1 VILDH
6 FPAPTLAFGANAEAL
21 RGELR
26 LWLSENAPG
35 EPPENY
41 KERIAAQV
49 AWQAQ
54 LCAAGFVGLAW
65 PTRYGGRGLG
75 LDAEAVLAEELAG
88 SDMPELI
95 NRIGVYMIG
104 PTILDLSNEEH
115 RARFLP
121 GMLDASEL
129 WCQGFSEPN
138 AGSDLAAIRTT
149 AVQDGDDLLVNG
161 QKVWTS
167 RAGIARWCAALV
179 RTDRDQARHRGLSMV
194 IVDMRDP
201 AVTVR
206 PLPQIL
212 GEPHFSEVFF
222 EDVRVP
228 MGNVMGNLGEG
239 WSVAMR
245 MLSYERGLFVLERQ
259 IRLRRRLDEV
269 ARLVVAQGR
278 AHDSSIRE
286 RIGRVHVDLQIL
298 EAQVYR
304 SLAAQMAGTLRP
316 GATSV
321 DKLLMSHAYQELFA
335 LAADLLEPGAAVM
348 KNEWTHD
355 LLESRSTS
363 IYGGTTEIQHGIV
376 ARQLLGL
383 ERAR

>member
-1 VILDH
+1 MILDR
-6 FPAPTLAFGANAEAL
+6 FPAPTLEFGAVEHDL
-21 RGELR
+21 REELR
-26 LWLSENAPG
+26 TWLAANRPE
-35 EPPENY
+35 ELPPDY
-41 KERIAAQV
+41 KQRIEAQV
-49 AWQAQ
+49 AWQSR
-54 LCAAGFVGLAW
+54 LSDAGFVGLSW
-65 PTRYGGRGLG
+65 PVAYGGRGLG
-75 LDAEAVLAEELAG
+75 LAAEAVFAEELAG
-88 SDMPELI
+88 SGIPELI

-104 PTILDLSNEEH
+104 PTILDLGNDDH
-115 RARFLP
+115 RARYLP

-138 AGSDLAAIRTT
+138 AGSDLAAVRTT
-149 AVQDGDDLLVNG
+149 GVRDGDHIVIDG

-179 RTDRDQARHRGLSMV
+179 RTDPDQPRHRGLSMV

-222 EDVRVP
+222 EQVRVP
-228 MGNVMGNLGEG
+228 AENVMGELGDG
-239 WSVAMR
+239 WSIAMR

-259 IRLRRRLDEV
+259 IRLRRRLDEI
-269 ARLVVAQGR
+269 ARLMVERGR
-278 AHDSSIRE
+278 ADDSSVRE
-286 RIGRVHVDLQIL
+286 RIGRVHVDLQLL

-304 SLAAQMAGTLRP
+304 SLADQLAGRLRP

-321 DKLLMSHAYQELFA
+321 DKLLMSHVYQELFA
-335 LAADLLEPGAAVM
+335 LAADLLDPPDAVTM
-348 KNEWTHD
+348 NEWTHD
-355 LLESRSTS
+355 LLESRSVS

-383 ERAR
+383 KGAR

>member
-6 FPAPTLAFGANAEAL
+6 FPAPTLAFGVNAE
-21 RGELR
+21 ELR
-26 LWLSENAPG
+26 SELRSWLRDNAPQ
-35 EPPENY
+35 EPPHSY
-41 KERIAAQV
+41 KERIAAQI
-49 AWQAQ
+49 AWQAK
-54 LCAAGFVGLAW
+54 LCAAGFVGLSW
-65 PTRYGGRGLG
+65 PTRYGGRGMAI
-75 LDAEAVLAEELAG
+75 DAEAVLAEELAG

-149 AVQDGDDLLVNG
+149 AVRDGDDLVVNG

-167 RAGIARWCAALV
+167 RAAIARWCAALV
-179 RTDRDQARHRGLSMV
+179 RTDRDELRHRGLSMV
-194 IVDMRDP
+194 IVDMKHP
-201 AVTVR
+201 AVTIR

-222 EDVRVP
+222 QDVRVP
-228 MGNVMGNLGEG
+228 MDNVMGNPGEG

-278 AHDSSIRE
+278 AQDSSVRE
-286 RIGRVHVDLQIL
+286 RIGRVHVELQIL

-304 SLAAQMAGTLRP
+304 SLAAQAAGTLRP

-321 DKLLMSHAYQELFA
+321 DKLLMSHVYQELFA
-335 LAADLLEPGAAVM
+335 LAADLLGPGTAVTT
-348 KNEWTHD
+348 NEWTHD

-363 IYGGTTEIQHGIV
+363 IYGGTTEIQYGIV